1 MFNVGGGELLV
12 ILLIALMVLGPDR
25 LPGFAK
31 KAGKVLGEV
40 RRISQG
46 FQSEIKQAIDFHDDE
61 DDGRTRPRPVT
72 PPSIAEPPR
81 LVGSTQPAEADA
93 IDAADATA
101 DAEATGAADRP
112 VGPVGPVAR
121 VDASDPEPA
130 STRPDE
136 TGDQA
141 SGSSAA

>member
-31 KAGKVLGEV
+31 KAGKVMADV

-46 FQSEIKQAIDFHDDE
+46 FQSEIRSAMELDD
-61 DDGRTRPRPVT
+61 DTPARPRAVDPAAPAT
-72 PPSIAEPPR
+72 PRLVDPPTPAGGPPTAEPPR
-81 LVGSTQPAEADA
+81 G
-93 IDAADATA
+93 
-101 DAEATGAADRP
+101 
-112 VGPVGPVAR
+112 
-121 VDASDPEPA
+121 DASTPPATEP
-130 STRPDE
+130 
-136 TGDQA
+136 GDSSS

>member
-40 RRISQG
+40 RRISHG
-46 FQSEIKQAIDFHDDE
+46 FQSEIKQAMDFHDDE
-61 DDGRTRPRPVT
+61 GTSRPKPVS
-72 PPSIAEPPR
+72 PPSAADPPR
-81 LVGSTQPAEADA
+81 LVEPPAPAAGPPIGASSDDADA
-93 IDAADATA
+93 SAPSPPGRSGSGEGPD
-101 DAEATGAADRP
+101 GA
-112 VGPVGPVAR
+112 
-121 VDASDPEPA
+121 S
-130 STRPDE
+130 S
-136 TGDQA
+136 